1 MTTLYPLFYVVMKIN
16 KQNSA
21 YFVSNT
27 NKQTKHRMKIGIVC
41 YPTFGGSGVVATEL
55 GKALAA
61 HGHQIHFIT
70 YSQPARL
77 DFFSENLY
85 YHEVSISKYPLFDFP
100 PYELALAS
108 KLVDVVRFEKLD
120 VLHVHYA
127 IPHASAAFMAKQIL
141 ATYGIHIPVVTTL
154 HGTDITL
161 VGKDK
166 SYSPVVTFSINQSD
180 GVTAVSQNLKEE
192 TLSHFDITRDI
203 HVIPNF
209 VDLQRFSL
217 KPRQHFKQ
225 AIAPGD
231 ERVLVHTSN
240 FRKVKRTDDVIRIFK
255 KVQEAIP
262 SKLLMVGDGP
272 ERANAE
278 QLSRDLGIS
287 NDVRFLGKQEAI
299 EEILSVS
306 DLFLIPSG
314 SESFGLAALEAM
326 ACKVAVISS
335 NTGGLPELNID
346 GVTGFLGD
354 VGDVDTMANKTI
366 HILEDSDRLKQFK
379 EAALNRARDFEIST
393 IVPMYEQYYEEVI
406 AGVRK
411 RQGA

>member
-1 MTTLYPLFYVVMKIN
+1 
-16 KQNSA
+16 
-21 YFVSNT
+21 
-27 NKQTKHRMKIGIVC
+27 MKIGIVC

-77 DFFSENLY
+77 DFFSENLF
-85 YHEVSISKYPLFDFP
+85 YHEVTISKYPLFDFP

-108 KLVDVVRFEKLD
+108 KLVDVVRFEQLD

-141 ATYGIHIPVVTTL
+141 ATYHINIPVVTTL

-161 VGKDK
+161 VGKDA
-166 SYSPVVTFSINQSD
+166 SYSPVVTFSINQSN
-180 GVTAVSQNLKEE
+180 GVTAVSHNLREE
-192 TLSHFDITRDI
+192 TLKYFDINREI
-203 HVIPNF
+203 RVIPNF
-209 VDLQRFSL
+209 IDLERFSL

-231 ERVLVHTSN
+231 ERILVHTSN
-240 FRKVKRTDDVIRIFK
+240 FRKVKRTTDVIRIFK
-255 KVQEAIP
+255 KVQERIP

-272 ERANAE
+272 ERTHAE
-278 QLSRDLGIS
+278 QLSRELGVA
-287 NDVRFLGKQEAI
+287 NDVRFLGKQDAI

-306 DLFLIPSG
+306 DLFIIPSG

-326 ACKVAVISS
+326 ACKVPIISS
-335 NTGGLPELNID
+335 NTGGLPELNLD
-346 GVTGFLGD
+346 GVTGFLSD
-354 VGDVDTMANKTI
+354 VGDVEAMAANAI
-366 HILEDSDRLKQFK
+366 YMLEDNNRLEQFK
-379 EAALNRARDFEIST
+379 EAALNRAKDFQLANIM
-393 IVPMYEQYYEEVI
+393 PLYEQYYQEVI
-406 AGVRK
+406 AET
-411 RQGA
+411 ALT

>member
-1 MTTLYPLFYVVMKIN
+1 
-16 KQNSA
+16 
-21 YFVSNT
+21 
-27 NKQTKHRMKIGIVC
+27 MKIGIVC

-85 YHEVSISKYPLFDFP
+85 YHEVTISKYPLFDFP

-141 ATYGIHIPVVTTL
+141 ATYGINIPVVTTL

-161 VGKDK
+161 VGKDA

-180 GVTAVSQNLKEE
+180 GVTAVSNNLKEE
-192 TLSHFDITRDI
+192 TLSYFDIKREI
-203 HVIPNF
+203 RVIPNF
-209 VDLQRFSL
+209 IDLGRFSL

-231 ERVLVHTSN
+231 ERILVHTSN
-240 FRKVKRTDDVIRIFK
+240 FRKVKRTTDVIRIFE
-255 KVQEAIP
+255 KVQKKIP

-272 ERANAE
+272 ERTHAE
-278 QLSRDLGIS
+278 QLSRELGVDKDI
-287 NDVRFLGKQEAI
+287 RFLGKQDAI

-306 DLFLIPSG
+306 DLFIIPSG

-326 ACKVAVISS
+326 ACKVPVISS
-335 NTGGLPELNID
+335 NTGGLPELNVN
-346 GVTGFLGD
+346 GVTGYLSE
-354 VGDVDTMANKTI
+354 VGDVDSMATNAI
-366 HILEDSDRLKQFK
+366 HILEDNARLEQFK
-379 EAALNRARDFEIST
+379 EAALERAKDFQLANIM
-393 IVPMYEQYYEEVI
+393 PLYEQYYQEVVS
-406 AGVRK
+406 GS
-411 RQGA
+411 

>member
-1 MTTLYPLFYVVMKIN
+1 
-16 KQNSA
+16 
-21 YFVSNT
+21 
-27 NKQTKHRMKIGIVC
+27 MKIGIVC

-61 HGHQIHFIT
+61 NGHQIHFIT

-85 YHEVSISKYPLFDFP
+85 YHEVTISKYPLFDFP

-141 ATYGIHIPVVTTL
+141 ATYGINIPVVTTL

-161 VGKDK
+161 VGKDA

-180 GVTAVSQNLKEE
+180 GVTAVSENLKAE
-192 TLSHFDITRDI
+192 TLDYFDIKREI
-203 HVIPNF
+203 RVIPNF
-209 VDLQRFSL
+209 IDLGRFNL

-240 FRKVKRTDDVIRIFK
+240 FRKVKRTTDVIRIFK
-255 KVQEAIP
+255 KVQEKIA

-272 ERANAE
+272 ERTAAE
-278 QLSRDLGIS
+278 QLSRELGVA
-287 NDVRFLGKQEAI
+287 NDIRFLGKQDAI

-326 ACKVAVISS
+326 ACKVPVVSS
-335 NTGGLPELNID
+335 NSGGLPELNVE
-346 GVTGFLGD
+346 GVTGFLSD
-354 VGDVDTMANKTI
+354 IGDVDSMAANAI
-366 HILEDSDRLKQFK
+366 YILENNERLEQFK
-379 EAALNRARDFEIST
+379 EAALNRAKDFQLANIM
-393 IVPMYEQYYEEVI
+393 PLYEQYYQEVI
-406 AGVRK
+406 A
-411 RQGA
+411 AS